1 MCNDCFF
8 SSFSYLGR
16 SEVQNIWQLCNANH
30 VKVGTRSHLNVNHK
44 GLKDYSKVLVNTFFF
59 SNITKGEKEIKF
71 DFQGTNTLESFNKH
85 CKLRIYIFKN
95 HKAQKNYVICI

>member
-1 MCNDCFF
+1 M
-8 SSFSYLGR
+8 
-16 SEVQNIWQLCNANH
+16 
-30 VKVGTRSHLNVNHK
+30 
-44 GLKDYSKVLVNTFFF
+44 LVNTFFF

-85 CKLRIYIFKN
+85 CKLRIYIFKD